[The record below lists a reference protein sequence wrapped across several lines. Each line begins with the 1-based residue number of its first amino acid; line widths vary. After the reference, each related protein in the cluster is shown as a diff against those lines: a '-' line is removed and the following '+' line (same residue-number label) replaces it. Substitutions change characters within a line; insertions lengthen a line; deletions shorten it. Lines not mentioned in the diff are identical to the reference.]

1 LSTFKDARSRKGS
14 EKVSRGIAVSIV
26 LGGFLALVAC
36 VAQTTTTFDTT
47 AGIKAA
53 KWGSNVTIEKSEK
66 TFRYKSD
73 GFPNHELS
81 TKFLIPKD
89 ISSQPFKDNALTD
102 FNVVLTSEYLTK
114 NPIDVTLTLNPSY
127 ASQMQQT
134 GLGQIGFIISGARL
148 FNDYENMER
157 SVVALDDNI
166 SFKFDSIGHDHAAFV
181 DDCNGHPLQDGSNYH
196 YHGIPKCIVSKID
209 VVGEHSRVIGVLR
222 DGFLVYGNKGDKGVP
237 VTNADLDECSGHV
250 GPTPE
255 FANGIYHY
263 HLTDDKAPYSI
274 DCYKGTVDA
283 STGGQGPGGGGPR
296 K

>member
-1 LSTFKDARSRKGS
+1 MKKM
-14 EKVSRGIAVSIV
+14 SRGITVPIV
-26 LGGFLALVAC
+26 LSGLLTVVAC
-36 VAQTTTTFDTT
+36 VAQTTKNTFDTT

-53 KWGSNVTIEKSEK
+53 QWGKNVTITMDKA
-66 TFRYKSD
+66 TFRYQSD
-73 GFPNHELS
+73 GFPNHELP

-89 ISSQPFKDNALTD
+89 VSSQPFKDNALAE
-102 FNVVLTSEYLTK
+102 FNVVLTSEYLKK
-114 NPIDVTLTLNPSY
+114 NPVDVTLSLNPGY
-127 ASQMQQT
+127 AAQVQATS
-134 GLGQIGFIISGARL
+134 LGQIGFIISGARL

-166 SFKFDSIGHDHAAFV
+166 SFKFDDSGHDHAAFF

-196 YHGIPKCIVSKID
+196 YHGIPKCITAKID
-209 VVGEHSRVIGVLR
+209 VAGEHSRVIGVLR
-222 DGFLVYGNKGDKGVP
+222 DGFLVYGNNGDKGVP
-237 VTNADLDECSGHV
+237 VTNADLDKCSGHE

-255 FANGIYHY
+255 FPNGIYHY

-283 STGGQGPGGGGPR
+283 STGGQQGPGGGGPR